1 MEKEARQDNVTVHGV
16 LEYWSD
22 GVLEQMTDPAR
33 GWKRAMKG
41 CAVSRQQPL
50 RVPKQIHRVI
60 LGFFCFL
67 ACLFLHPSG
76 QASDVYAGKRPP
88 ARAAI
93 VDHLSRT
100 EPNPAF
106 VKESKAILEAAGFT
120 VDYYPGKKV
129 TVELYRNLPT
139 HGYKVIVL
147 RVHSAYIHKY
157 LSLAMFTSEPYSKG
171 KYVYEQ
177 LRNRVASGHLQPY
190 EIGDPQQFVI
200 TDKFVRFSMEG
211 SFDDAIVFMMGC
223 TGVKRCAASAFIEK
237 GAKAYIGWNG
247 LISADHTDR
256 ATIGLLKRVLVE
268 KQTIGSAV
276 TETMKDVGPE
286 PRYHSRLLFW
296 PIEAGKQTVHTPRD
310 KIVKVARE

>member
-1 MEKEARQDNVTVHGV
+1 
-16 LEYWSD
+16 
-22 GVLEQMTDPAR
+22 
-33 GWKRAMKG
+33 MKG

-50 RVPKQIHRVI
+50 PVPKQTQGVI

-76 QASDVYAGKRPP
+76 QASDVYAGKGPS

-93 VDHLSRT
+93 VDHLSLT
-100 EPNPAF
+100 EPNPSF
-106 VKESKAILEAAGFT
+106 VKACKALLEGAGFA
-120 VDYYPGKKV
+120 VDYYQGEEV
-129 TVELYRNLPT
+129 TVDLYRNLPA

-200 TDKFVRFSMEG
+200 TDKFVRFSMKG
-211 SFDDAIVFMMGC
+211 SFNDALIMMMGC

-247 LISADHTDR
+247 LVSAGHTDR
-256 ATIGLLKRVLVE
+256 ATIELLKGLLQE
-268 KQTIGSAV
+268 KQPIDRAV
-276 TETMKDVGPE
+276 TETMKEVGPE
-286 PRYHSRLLFW
+286 PRYQSRLLFW
-296 PIEAGKQTVHTPRD
+296 PIEAGKQTVHTPQNR
-310 KIVKVARE
+310 IAKVASK